1 MGRSAGRLAK
11 PRVGETTKTNQDHTG
26 RTFPALG
33 RRRTLRCWRRSA
45 GGCRRTAH
53 GVRFVWGS
61 MAPAVPSRCPFG
73 GLGKGQAAQVVGSL
87 GCPAAGCKEC
97 PFVGLQK
104 LNPIADVTRVSYVAV
119 KPKLC
124 AQEGGPERRN

>member
-1 MGRSAGRLAK
+1 
-11 PRVGETTKTNQDHTG
+11 
-26 RTFPALG
+26 
-33 RRRTLRCWRRSA
+33 
-45 GGCRRTAH
+45 
-53 GVRFVWGS
+53 

-87 GCPAAGCKEC
+87 GCLAAGREER
-97 PFVGLQK
+97 PLVGLQK
-104 LNPIADVTRVSYVAV
+104 LNPIADVTRVSDVAV

>member
-1 MGRSAGRLAK
+1 MGRYASRLA
-11 PRVGETTKTNQDHTG
+11 RSRARETTKTNQDHTG

-45 GGCRRTAH
+45 GGCRRAAH

-87 GCPAAGCKEC
+87 GCLAAGREER
-97 PFVGLQK
+97 PLVGLQK
-104 LNPIADVTRVSYVAV
+104 LNPIADVTRVSDVTIKA
-119 KPKLC
+119 KFC
-124 AQEGGPERRN
+124 A